1 MWNQD
6 TSLNNLIPAWDYF
19 PIPPGVSAPIK

>member
-6 TSLNNLIPAWDYF
+6 AALNNLIPAWDYF
-19 PIPPGVSAPIK
+19 PIPPGKEPPLQ